1 MDDHEVKII
10 LISELQKMNKSLND
24 NCRSEEWVFFNM
36 MDHEI
41 QNEKSKIQ
49 KSTVGVLRVLIESTD
64 VFTQSLDVWAQ
75 LVNLLAH
82 LLEVLVQ

>member
-41 QNEKSKIQ
+41 
-49 KSTVGVLRVLIESTD
+49 
-64 VFTQSLDVWAQ
+64 
-75 LVNLLAH
+75 
-82 LLEVLVQ
+82 